1 MLELQ
6 WTWLRDRHLTIDNTK
21 GYEIALSNMS
31 LRLNLQNMSP
41 WPRSNTFSKVSDIH
55 VLIHIRSLELM
66 LELKLNRVDFP
77 GYVVHI
83 CAVYPTLQPAWHYIW
98 WFGCHP
104 GYAGTVFST
113 LLSWHQI
120 TLNYDHPVYHVFL
133 LRSFK
138 ILYLHRGSSYHG
150 LFWKI
155 LFWGACMNIISQV
168 ARDWQARLNKLP
180 PAGIKLLGSV
190 SAWTA
195 TLLFMWAP
203 VAQAV
208 CVLIMLSFR
217 YATCYVYKE
226 GSELHIGLPYLQD
239 GLWNLQIGD
248 LWIMWCWGTV
258 VELLKSCQHKGSI
271 SVHCVAGYGR
281 ERFAAAT
288 RSIYSR
294 SYVVC
299 FSTSYWECGQSF
311 LLWLNSGL
319 IWLVSSGDF
328 ESLTWI
334 RNKETCLKC
343 TTRV

>member
-1 MLELQ
+1 
-6 WTWLRDRHLTIDNTK
+6 
-21 GYEIALSNMS
+21 
-31 LRLNLQNMSP
+31 
-41 WPRSNTFSKVSDIH
+41 
-55 VLIHIRSLELM
+55 M
-66 LELKLNRVDFP
+66 LELKWNRVDFP

-104 GYAGTVFST
+104 GYAGTVFAT
-113 LLSWHQI
+113 PLSWHQI

-133 LRSFK
+133 LRSSK

-155 LFWGACMNIISQV
+155 LFWGACMNILSQV

-208 CVLIMLSFR
+208 CVLIVLSFR
-217 YATCYVYKE
+217 YATCYVYEE
-226 GSELHIGLPYLQD
+226 GSELHIGLSYLQN
-239 GLWNLQIGD
+239 GLWNLQIRD
-248 LWIMWCWGTV
+248 MWIMWCWGTV
-258 VELLKSCQHKGSI
+258 VELLESCQHKGSI

-281 ERFAAAT
+281 ERFVAAT

-299 FSTSYWECGQSF
+299 FSTNYWECGQSF
-311 LLWLNSGL
+311 LFWLNSGL

-334 RNKETCLKC
+334 RKLVSNVGLEYRSAFEVFKWGLSGRGRVLLLYPNVKLLCTCDASAGSQDHHGELYFKAGEFWSPC
-343 TTRV
+343 LCKNGT